1 MSDWVSIEEL
11 LYSQT
16 MLILAPLAKTFVP
29 FPSITGDPET
39 RKALLQYTV
48 SVNNVFMHVNHKLI
62 RNTTG
67 QFKKFCPGFTDQ
79 LALKQDNSYNLVVKH
94 VRDAGTE

>member
-1 MSDWVSIEEL
+1 
-11 LYSQT
+11 
-16 MLILAPLAKTFVP
+16 
-29 FPSITGDPET
+29 
-39 RKALLQYTV
+39 
-48 SVNNVFMHVNHKLI
+48 MHVNHKLI

>member
-1 MSDWVSIEEL
+1 
-11 LYSQT
+11 
-16 MLILAPLAKTFVP
+16 
-29 FPSITGDPET
+29 
-39 RKALLQYTV
+39 
-48 SVNNVFMHVNHKLI
+48 MHVNHKLI

-67 QFKKFCPGFTDQ
+67 KFKKFCPGFTDQ

>member
-1 MSDWVSIEEL
+1 
-11 LYSQT
+11 
-16 MLILAPLAKTFVP
+16 
-29 FPSITGDPET
+29 
-39 RKALLQYTV
+39 
-48 SVNNVFMHVNHKLI
+48 MHVNHKLI

-67 QFKKFCPGFTDQ
+67 QTLLSRLTDQ

>member
-1 MSDWVSIEEL
+1 
-11 LYSQT
+11 
-16 MLILAPLAKTFVP
+16 
-29 FPSITGDPET
+29 
-39 RKALLQYTV
+39 
-48 SVNNVFMHVNHKLI
+48 MHVNHKLI

-67 QFKKFCPGFTDQ
+67 QNLLSRLTDQ